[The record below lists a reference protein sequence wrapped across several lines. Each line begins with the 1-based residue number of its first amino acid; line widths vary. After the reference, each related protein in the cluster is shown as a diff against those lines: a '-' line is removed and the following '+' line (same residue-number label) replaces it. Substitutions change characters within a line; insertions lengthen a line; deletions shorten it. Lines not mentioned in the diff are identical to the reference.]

1 MANEFLNVVATADIK
16 DLQKGMADAR
26 TSLAQ
31 TAMAATKLDSTLKT
45 SATGASQAGQ
55 ALTNVGRVAQD
66 LPFGFMG
73 IQNNLNPLLE
83 SFQRLKAETGSNVG
97 ALKALGSS
105 LIGPG
110 GLGLALSLVSSAI
123 VIFQNGISGFN
134 KKAKEAKDASE
145 DLAKATKSIFAD
157 AAKEET
163 QVLSLIG
170 VLNSETESRTR
181 KLSAIKELQKINPEV
196 FKGIQLEGNLVTG
209 LDTAYI
215 KYIETLK
222 TVIAIK
228 IKQQQLEKITQQ
240 ILEYEGGTLTKSLK
254 EGIDKIKEYNKE
266 KEKGNGIGLESS
278 KSSNIGQQR
287 QIESEKRILQLK
299 KDQLDIAKDIS
310 ELSAGVKLNE
320 IKPGKVN
327 IKPED
332 IEVQKDYLLEALRK
346 DAELELKNPINI
358 APIVLQTP
366 VIKNK
371 GWMKDIL
378 DKNAEERQAIQD
390 WENKIID
397 TMQST
402 AVDAFASIGEA
413 LGNAASGG
421 NFFGTLFSGIFKSI
435 GAGLKQLGLYAITTS
450 KLILSLKATIGS
462 TLGIAGGV
470 ALIALGTIISAAAGK
485 IKGPAFAT
493 GVRNFGGGTALVGER
508 GPELVQLP
516 KGSNVVPN
524 GNLNAMG
531 GGNMIVAEYSIRG
544 QDLAVILK
552 RANQTISRNG

>member
-45 SATGASQAGQ
+45 SAVGASQAGQ

-83 SFQRLKAETGSNVG
+83 SFQRLKTETGSNVG

-110 GLGLALSLVSSAI
+110 GIGLALSVVSSAI

-134 KKAKEAKDASE
+134 KKAKEAKEASE
-145 DLAKATKSIFAD
+145 DLAKATKAIFAD

-170 VLNSETESRTR
+170 VLNNETESRNR
-181 KLSAIKELQKINPEV
+181 KLSAIKELQNINPEV

-209 LDTAYI
+209 LDAAYI

-222 TVIAIK
+222 TVIAVK

-254 EGIDKIKEYNKE
+254 EGIEKLKEYNKE

-278 KSSNIGQQR
+278 KVSTVGQQR
-287 QIESEKRILQLK
+287 VIDGEIKINQLK

-310 ELSAGVKLNE
+310 ELSAGVKLKD
-320 IKPGKVN
+320 IKITESKV
-327 IKPED
+327 KPEKA
-332 IEVQKDYLLEALRK
+332 VKDYLLEALRK
-346 DAELELKNPINI
+346 DAELELKNPIKI
-358 APIVLQTP
+358 APVVLQTP

-378 DKNAEERQAIQD
+378 DKNAEERQAIKD
-390 WENKIID
+390 WGNRITE
-397 TMQST
+397 TMQSV
-402 AVDAFASIGEA
+402 AVDAFSTLGESIG
-413 LGNAASGG
+413 NAMSGG
-421 NFFGTLFSGIFKSI
+421 KNIFGGLFSGIFKSI
-435 GAGLKQLGLYAITTS
+435 GAGLKQLGAYAITTS
-450 KLILSLKATIGS
+450 KLILALKATIGS
-462 TLGIAGGV
+462 TLGIAGGI
-470 ALIALGTIISAAAGK
+470 ALIALGTLISNAAGK

-531 GGNMIVAEYSIRG
+531 GGNAYIMETVIRG